1 MSLWRLLPLRSPAD
15 FADWVRVGAEY
26 VRDVTDG
33 MGFDAPPL
41 DARTEA
47 AVRAMRA
54 DRTDV
59 RPPVARLITA
69 DLLADAAFADPFC
82 QWTPLWYELALAG
95 PNALAARRLRR
106 LARRYAADSDLDAV
120 AAPRFSRPG
129 DVLVDGRPATA
140 GVEGFGDRFVLAS
153 AVLHLEWYVHVA
165 REAGVEVPRA
175 LVARTRRASAA
186 YYAGARTDLPD
197 EVRRF
202 QRLLFAD
209 DAWVRGVDEAY
220 GLDSALFSV
229 WERLLREARRDLNA
243 VGP

>member
-1 MSLWRLLPLRSPAD
+1 VSLWRLCSLRSPAD
-15 FADWVRVGAEY
+15 FADWVRLGAEY

-47 AVRAMRA
+47 AVRAMR
-54 DRTDV
+54 DGRTDV
-59 RPPVARLITA
+59 RPPVARLIAA

-106 LARRYAADSDLDAV
+106 LARRYAADSGLDSV

-129 DVLVDGRPATA
+129 DVLVAGRPATA
-140 GVEGFGDRFVLAS
+140 GVDGFGDRFVLAS

-165 REAGVEVPRA
+165 REAGVDVPPG

-186 YYAGARTDLPD
+186 YYAGARPDLPD
-197 EVRRF
+197 DVRRF

-209 DAWVRGVDEAY
+209 DAWVRGIDDAY
-220 GLDSALFSV
+220 GLHSALFSV
-229 WERLLREARRDLNA
+229 WERLLREARRDL
-243 VGP
+243 GRP